1 MAATAVVTKPRL
13 LLLDEP
19 VGGLTTGEMDA
30 FRKVLLAIKETG
42 VTIVLIEHVM
52 RFLVSLSN
60 RVLIM
65 HHGQKIYEGSPEE
78 LVSNDQVVDVYL
90 GKGASERLKQIISH

>member
-1 MAATAVVTKPRL
+1 
-13 LLLDEP
+13 
-19 VGGLTTGEMDA
+19 
-30 FRKVLLAIKETG
+30 
-42 VTIVLIEHVM
+42 
-52 RFLVSLSN
+52 
-60 RVLIM
+60 M